1 MNRTQAW
8 AREVHLPLFCVQ
20 GPASRMSPEVD
31 SAAQQLNPWT
41 MYDPAALGLRVL
53 LSLGWVCVV
62 RSDLCRVKFR
72 GLPRLTESGVASAV
86 RARPRGLCHIKLGL
100 GISKYDLLGH
110 ASHTRWLHR
119 SVCISRT
126 MCTNPQE
133 NAETAAARMQ
143 WRLGSGRPGLPA
155 RISAVHAYV
164 HGSDCSD

>member
-1 MNRTQAW
+1 MRSICRCFVFRVRRPGCRQRST
-8 AREVHLPLFCVQ
+8 RRHSSSTH
-20 GPASRMSPEVD
+20 GPCMTPPRWFYGFYY
-31 SAAQQLNPWT
+31 QW
-41 MYDPAALGLRVL
+41 
-53 LSLGWVCVV
+53 V
-62 RSDLCRVKFR
+62 RSVWFVRISAVLNSEDCP
-72 GLPRLTESGVASAV
+72 GSGVAPAV
-86 RARPRGLCHIKLGL
+86 RARPRGLCHVKLGI